1 MAANVESQRLI
12 SLSLGKIAQSRSQK
26 GGINLHKN
34 LLVATVLHKA
44 RTACMME
51 YQSLQ
56 RQRQLE
62 FQQRQ
67 QQQKDAA
74 ALEFEAKQE
83 QARSAAL
90 SLAAFN
96 TSQPPQ
102 QQSVIPTCVR
112 EMEEQDLACD
122 SEPRGDAPASDP
134 ITHGSDVNLGQS
146 SEPAALPSDTSAT
159 SAAPKLGHTEGL
171 VSLEIAASHD
181 SCDKENFPPHCVTVD
196 LESGSEEDLEVDF
209 EEENAAQVVP
219 QSSVLPT
226 PVDHLI
232 AATHLAEDAAGLS
245 SKKHQVSAA
254 PTCNVLK
261 RQRENWGTSSHEQE
275 CPPATKKARVVAT
288 PSVCRRDSCSAR
300 GLNSA
305 PAAEVDQHSSC
316 SSESNQIS
324 NLVSIFNSGFSGL
337 CAVSSLNTSSSSSSN
352 EELSSSLSS
361 CDMSAQYSQPD
372 SSLSISSSLSCS
384 SSMGRMDA
392 LPSALGL
399 VLSV

>member
-96 TSQPPQ
+96 TSQHQ
-102 QQSVIPTCVR
+102 QQHSVIIPTCVR
-112 EMEEQDLACD
+112 EMEEQDQACD
-122 SEPRGDAPASDP
+122 SQPSSDALASDP
-134 ITHGSDVNLGQS
+134 VTHDSVSDANLGQA
-146 SEPAALPSDTSAT
+146 SETRAAALAADTACLV
-159 SAAPKLGHTEGL
+159 PKVGHPGP
-171 VSLEIAASHD
+171 D
-181 SCDKENFPPHCVTVD
+181 SCDKENSPPSSSCVTSEAIST
-196 LESGSEEDLEVDF
+196 LEDELEVDY
-209 EEENAAQVVP
+209 EEETGAQVVP

-226 PVDHLI
+226 PVDHLA
-232 AATHLAEDAAGLS
+232 AATQLAEDSAGLS
-245 SKKHQVSAA
+245 SRRNQTSAL

-261 RQRENWGTSSHEQE
+261 RQRENWGTVTQEQE
-275 CPPATKKARVVAT
+275 CPPASKKARLVST
-288 PSVCRRDSCSAR
+288 SSLCRRDSCAQRQTTIDMNSNNTSESADH
-300 GLNSA
+300 L
-305 PAAEVDQHSSC
+305 PSC
-316 SSESNQIS
+316 SSPDSTQIS

-337 CAVSSLNTSSSSSSN
+337 CAVSPLSSPSNT
-352 EELSSSLSS
+352 EELSSSLSQCES
-361 CDMSAQYSQPD
+361 VAAQYAQSD
-372 SSLSISSSLSCS
+372 SCSMSSSLSCS
-384 SSMGRMDA
+384 SSLGRMDS
-392 LPSALGL
+392 LPSAIGL

>member
-62 FQQRQ
+62 YQQRQ
-67 QQQKDAA
+67 QQQHRDAA

-96 TSQPPQ
+96 TSEPPQ
-102 QQSVIPTCVR
+102 PEHSVIPTCVR
-112 EMEEQDLACD
+112 EMEEQHQSTSGAPACD
-122 SEPRGDAPASDP
+122 LVTPAS
-134 ITHGSDVNLGQS
+134 GVNLGQS
-146 SEPAALPSDTSAT
+146 CET
-159 SAAPKLGHTEGL
+159 AAPALDKLGQPLDL
-171 VSLEIAASHD
+171 VELSQTTGAD
-181 SCDKENFPPHCVTVD
+181 SCDKENFPPTCVSVEC
-196 LESGSEEDLEVDF
+196 ESSVEEDLEEDVEDDTS
-209 EEENAAQVVP
+209 AQVVP
-219 QSSVLPT
+219 QSAVLPT
-226 PVDHLI
+226 HVDHLV
-232 AATHLAEDAAGLS
+232 AATQLAEDAAGLS
-245 SKKHQVSAA
+245 SSWKQQTSAA

-261 RQRENWGTSSHEQE
+261 RQRENWGSSCQEQE
-275 CPPATKKARVVAT
+275 CPPATKKARLVAT
-288 PSVCRRDSCSAR
+288 PSASRRDSCSSR
-300 GLNSA
+300 SSNSA
-305 PAAEVDQHSSC
+305 SDADQHSISTD
-316 SSESNQIS
+316 SSQIS

-337 CAVSSLNTSSSSSSN
+337 CAVSSLTSSSSSSSLSN
-352 EELSSSLSS
+352 EDLSSSS
-361 CDMSAQYSQPD
+361 CENVSAQYNQSD
-372 SSLSISSSLSCS
+372 SMSMSPSLSCS
-384 SSMGRMDA
+384 SSMGRMDS

>member
-51 YQSLQ
+51 FQ

-96 TSQPPQ
+96 TAQP

-112 EMEEQDLACD
+112 EMEEQDQSCDAQPESDAPTSDPVPHELDVNVGQGSVAPSQNHTVECVSSPRVKAPAPDTCNKENSPPVQYVNLDLDSD
-122 SEPRGDAPASDP
+122 SEDELDLD
-134 ITHGSDVNLGQS
+134 IGQ
-146 SEPAALPSDTSAT
+146 T
-159 SAAPKLGHTEGL
+159 
-171 VSLEIAASHD
+171 
-181 SCDKENFPPHCVTVD
+181 
-196 LESGSEEDLEVDF
+196 
-209 EEENAAQVVP
+209 AAQVVP
-219 QSSVLPT
+219 QSAVLPT
-226 PVDHLI
+226 PVDHLV
-232 AATHLAEDAAGLS
+232 AATQLSEDSASDLS
-245 SKKHQVSAA
+245 SRKSQTSAA

-261 RQRENWGTSSHEQE
+261 RQRENWVTTSHEHE
-275 CPPATKKARVVAT
+275 CPPATKKARLVA
-288 PSVCRRDSCSAR
+288 SASRRDSRNGHVNNAPEPDTCSYQ
-300 GLNSA
+300 
-305 PAAEVDQHSSC
+305 PSSC
-316 SSESNQIS
+316 SSDSNNQIS
-324 NLVSIFNSGFSGL
+324 NLVNIFNSGFTGL
-337 CAVSSLNTSSSSSSN
+337 CDLSSLSPQTSS
-352 EELSSSLSS
+352 EELSSS
-361 CDMSAQYSQPD
+361 CDNVSDQYTQSD
-372 SSLSISSSLSCS
+372 SLSISSSLSCS
-384 SSMGRMDA
+384 SSLGRMDSI
-392 LPSALGL
+392 PSAIGL